1 MQALQYFTF
10 FFMVSTNYHCLL
22 FPFWTQILSYVIW
35 FQIFDIIFNLLSDK
49 VRDVEIIKN
58 PRKAIVI
65 YLKSTFWYDVVLLID
80 LNLIYYLGRQIM
92 LSEDSYK
99 DYKVW
104 RDIMNGILVPRCF
117 MMNRIF
123 NESKKL
129 STLYDNKMN
138 ANRYIYDLI
147 ALFG

>member
-1 MQALQYFTF
+1 
-10 FFMVSTNYHCLL
+10 
-22 FPFWTQILSYVIW
+22 
-35 FQIFDIIFNLLSDK
+35 
-49 VRDVEIIKN
+49 
-58 PRKAIVI
+58 
-65 YLKSTFWYDVVLLID
+65 
-80 LNLIYYLGRQIM
+80 M